1 MSNNPLHG
9 RFKDAPWYPKE
20 AIHVMV
26 GGAGGIGSWT
36 AMLLA
41 RAGFNPIV
49 YDFDLLEEH
58 NLGGQLFPKRLIS
71 KSKVEALTLVIKD
84 FCDLDIVGMNE
95 KINEDTPTHLYCI
108 SAFDNMV
115 ARRIFYNTWL
125 TNQGCGENPKALYID
140 GRLNAEQMQIFCLKG
155 GAANVDAQHKYLTT
169 ELFDDK
175 DVADAP
181 CTLKQTSHAAAM
193 IAAHIVGFFTNHITN
208 VVENDDTRNVPYKW
222 EYFIPMD
229 LLDVQNQVEH
239 ELHSQNA

>member
-1 MSNNPLHG
+1 MSNLHN

-20 AIHVMV
+20 ILHAFV

-58 NLGGQLFPKRLIS
+58 NLGGQLFPKRFIS
-71 KSKVEALTLVIKD
+71 KPKTEALTLVIKD
-84 FCDLDIVGMNE
+84 FCDVDIVGMNE
-95 KINEDTPTHLYCI
+95 KIDEDTPTHLYCI

-115 ARRIFYNTWL
+115 ARRIFFNSWL
-125 TNQGCGENPKALYID
+125 TTYGHDPKALYID
-140 GRLNAEQMQIFCLKG
+140 GRLNAEQMQIFCIKG
-155 GAANVDAQHKYLTT
+155 GAANVDAQHKYLTE

-181 CTLKQTSHAAAM
+181 CTFKQTSHAAAM

-208 VVENDDTRNVPYKW
+208 VVENDTTRTVPYKW

-229 LLDVQNQVEH
+229 LLDVQNQIT
-239 ELHSQNA
+239 